1 VLPTALIQDVD
12 GSLRQPAT
20 GCCHSRSKNSGSE
33 QKIACL
39 CRARLEPQLSCIGC
53 LKYFDSLNFLP
64 ERCST
69 LQLRRSNETR
79 CMKEDLVVHV
89 HVDGADYVCKMS
101 PPTGLLS
108 IPEVTYKYGETR
120 WNDTDRGKR
129 KTSLVHGPTS
139 DYVNS

>member
-79 CMKEDLVVHV
+79 CMKEDLVVVV
-89 HVDGADYVCKMS
+89 HVDGVRLCLWTVATKG
-101 PPTGLLS
+101 PLF
-108 IPEVTYKYGETR
+108 IPQVIYKYGETR
-120 WNDTDRGKR
+120 WNDTDRGKP
-129 KTSLVHGPTS
+129 K
-139 DYVNS
+139 N